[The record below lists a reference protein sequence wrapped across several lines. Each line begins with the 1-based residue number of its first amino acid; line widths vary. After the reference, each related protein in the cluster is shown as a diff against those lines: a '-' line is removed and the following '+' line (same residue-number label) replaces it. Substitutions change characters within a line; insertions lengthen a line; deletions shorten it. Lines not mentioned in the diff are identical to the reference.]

1 MTKIG
6 PERAALIERIKI
18 AAAALEIPQ
27 EAVDHV
33 VKHGTS
39 YHRSKA
45 CKVLCEFALKYG
57 VSLDWLIAGDIAAL
71 LKYAAIGYKIT
82 MPKAASNW
90 AKLTSRAASPRQIGG
105 GFLLSVHNLRLS
117 NHNLATF

>member
-1 MTKIG
+1 MTKIS

-27 EAVDHV
+27 EDVDHV
-33 VKHGTS
+33 LKHGTS

-45 CKVLCEFALKYG
+45 AGVLCEFAIEYG

-82 MPKAASNW
+82 MPKGAEKPAAAPS
-90 AKLTSRAASPRQIGG
+90 
-105 GFLLSVHNLRLS
+105 
-117 NHNLATF
+117 

>member
-1 MTKIG
+1 MTTIT
-6 PERAALIERIKI
+6 PERAALIERIKV

-33 VKHGTS
+33 IKHGTS

-45 CKVLCEFALKYG
+45 CKVLGEFAVEYG
-57 VSLDWLIAGDIAAL
+57 VSLDWLIADDIAAL

-82 MPKAASNW
+82 M
-90 AKLTSRAASPRQIGG
+90 LCPRSKPEPVREGA
-105 GFLLSVHNLRLS
+105 L
-117 NHNLATF
+117 

>member
-1 MTKIG
+1 MTKID
-6 PERAALIERIKI
+6 PRRAALMERIKI

-45 CKVLCEFALKYG
+45 CTVLGEFAIEYG

-71 LKYAAIGYKIT
+71 LKYAAIGFKIT
-82 MPKAASNW
+82 MG
-90 AKLTSRAASPRQIGG
+90 SPRSKPEPVTEGA
-105 GFLLSVHNLRLS
+105 S
-117 NHNLATF
+117 

>member
-1 MTKIG
+1 MSKIS

-33 VKHGTS
+33 LKHGTS

-45 CKVLCEFALKYG
+45 CKVLCEFAIEYG
-57 VSLDWLIAGDIAAL
+57 VSLDWLIAGDIEAL
-71 LKYAAIGYKIT
+71 LKYAAIGFKIT
-82 MPKAASNW
+82 MVRSDSKPEQVSEGV
-90 AKLTSRAASPRQIGG
+90 S
-105 GFLLSVHNLRLS
+105 
-117 NHNLATF
+117 

>member
-1 MTKIG
+1 MSKIS

-27 EAVDHV
+27 EAVDGV
-33 VKHGTS
+33 IKHGTS

-45 CKVLCEFALKYG
+45 CKVIGKFAIDYG
-57 VSLDWLIAGDIAAL
+57 VSLDWLISGDIAAL

-82 MPKAASNW
+82 RVSPHRKPEQVSEGAS
-90 AKLTSRAASPRQIGG
+90 
-105 GFLLSVHNLRLS
+105 
-117 NHNLATF
+117 

>member
-1 MTKIG
+1 MSRIS

-18 AAAALEIPQ
+18 AAGALEIPQ

-45 CKVLCEFALKYG
+45 CTVLCEFAIEYG
-57 VSLDWLIAGDIAAL
+57 ISLDYLITGDLVAMFRGASL
-71 LKYAAIGYKIT
+71 LIKAPR
-82 MPKAASNW
+82 PKAA
-90 AKLTSRAASPRQIGG
+90 
-105 GFLLSVHNLRLS
+105 
-117 NHNLATF
+117 

>member
-1 MTKIG
+1 MTTIT
-6 PERAALIERIKI
+6 PERAALIERIKV

-39 YHRSKA
+39 YHLSKA
-45 CKVLCEFALKYG
+45 CTVLCEFAIEYS

-82 MPKAASNW
+82 TPKGAE
-90 AKLTSRAASPRQIGG
+90 KLAGAQS
-105 GFLLSVHNLRLS
+105 
-117 NHNLATF
+117 

>member
-1 MTKIG
+1 MTRIDPK
-6 PERAALIERIKI
+6 RAALIERIKI

-45 CKVLCEFALKYG
+45 
-57 VSLDWLIAGDIAAL
+57 
-71 LKYAAIGYKIT
+71 
-82 MPKAASNW
+82 
-90 AKLTSRAASPRQIGG
+90 
-105 GFLLSVHNLRLS
+105 
-117 NHNLATF
+117 